1 MSWQRGEADSA
12 GEILLAEEVKGFLE
26 ELSALSGFS
35 LSLFDGGGRFLYG
48 FSGNGRTARAG
59 QAMGQA
65 RPAARSRKVVLPAHV
80 PAGACSKD
88 GSLVTQE
95 VRLQEERVAE
105 VRGVLHR
112 SADPSALRRCLRIAA
127 EWIAGRIRAQSDL
140 DSLSGEI
147 LNKYEELALLY
158 ALGDKMGSLFDTG
171 EICRIVLNKAL
182 SVIGARK
189 ASLLLLDPAARR
201 LRLAAWAG
209 SIALGGSGAPA
220 EVLIDADKGVWGH
233 VVKTGRALV
242 VEDVADLPE
251 ALSPEDEPEGTEL
264 FLPVPLILS
273 PLKVKENVLGI
284 LSLADRP
291 GRNAYQAGELKLL
304 SAVSAQA
311 ALAIHNSLL
320 VRELQEN
327 ERIRKEM
334 EIAGEIQENL
344 LPRRSPRLDG
354 VDLAGRCVSA
364 KRLGGDA
371 YDFFEMPDGKLGV
384 VVADVSGHSVGSA
397 ILMSFVRGVLRTEAL
412 RTRSPAKLLEAVNRL
427 LYEDLC
433 ASEQFL
439 TMSYFTYD
447 ARKSLLTYSCA
458 GHPPAVLLK
467 GERRAGPVLIQAEG
481 MAIGLV
487 PAADFEERQ
496 IRFHPGDVLALYTDG
511 VLDARDTRGEPFG
524 LDRFVSAL
532 GKARGRWSA
541 EILES
546 VFDSVRMHLAGPDPW
561 ARQQDDATVVIFQ
574 ASGRKGRKRIS

>member
-1 MSWQRGEADSA
+1 MSWRKGELDSA
-12 GEILLAEEVKGFLE
+12 GEILLAEEVRGFLE
-26 ELSALSGFS
+26 ELSALSGFP
-35 LSLFDGGGRFLYG
+35 LSLFDGRGRFLYA
-48 FSGNGRTARAG
+48 FSGNGSAGTGRSAR
-59 QAMGQA
+59 
-65 RPAARSRKVVLPAHV
+65 RPASGAARRSRKAGLQAPSARSRSCP
-80 PAGACSKD
+80 GG
-88 GSLVTQE
+88 GSPVIQE

-105 VRGVLHR
+105 IRAVLQD
-112 SADPSALRRCLRIAA
+112 SADPSVLRRCLGIAA
-127 EWIAGRIRAQSDL
+127 EWIAGRIRAQCDL

-158 ALGDKMGSLFDTG
+158 ELGEELGSVFDTR

-182 SVIGARK
+182 GVIGARK
-189 ASLLLLDPAARR
+189 ASLLLLDPSGRTLRVAAC
-201 LRLAAWAG
+201 AG
-209 SIALGGSGAPA
+209 SIPAGAAAA
-220 EVLIDADKGVWGH
+220 EVLLDASKGVWGH
-233 VVKTGRALV
+233 VVRTGKPLI
-242 VEDVADLPE
+242 VEDLADLPE
-251 ALSPEDEPEGTEL
+251 ALSPKDEPEGAEL
-264 FLPVPLILS
+264 FLPVPLLLS
-273 PLKVKENVLGI
+273 PLKVKEKVLGI
-284 LSLADRP
+284 LGLADKP
-291 GRNAYQAGELKLL
+291 GSSAYQAGELKLL
-304 SAVSAQA
+304 AAISAQA

-344 LPRRSPRLDG
+344 LPRRSPRLEG

-397 ILMSFVRGVLRTEAL
+397 ILMSFVRGVLRSEAL
-412 RTRSPAKLLEAVNRL
+412 RTGSPARLLEAVNGL

-447 ARKSLLTYSCA
+447 ARDGLLTYSCA
-458 GHPPAVLLK
+458 GHPPAVFL
-467 GERRAGPVLIQAEG
+467 RAGRGSEPALIEAEG

-487 PAADFEERQ
+487 PAVEFQEKQ

-511 VLDARDTRGEPFG
+511 VLDARDARGEPFG

-532 GKARGRWSA
+532 RKALGRGSA
-541 EILES
+541 EILETA
-546 VFDSVRMHLAGPDPW
+546 FDAMRIHLAGPDPR

-574 ASGRKGRKRIS
+574 VKKIS

>member
-1 MSWQRGEADSA
+1 MSRQPGEADSA
-12 GEILLAEEVKGFLE
+12 GEILLTDEVKGFLE
-26 ELSALSGFS
+26 ELAALSGFS
-35 LSLFDGGGRFLYG
+35 LCLFDGGGRFLYG
-48 FSGNGRTARAG
+48 FSGNGSAG
-59 QAMGQA
+59 KAGPAIGPA
-65 RPAARSRKVVLPAHV
+65 RPAARSRRLVLPASAPPGV
-80 PAGACSKD
+80 CFRG
-88 GSLVTQE
+88 GSTVIQE

-105 VRGVLHR
+105 VRGVLRR
-112 SADPSALRRCLRIAA
+112 SADPTALRRCLRIAA
-127 EWIAGRIRAQSDL
+127 EWIAARIRAQSDL

-147 LNKYEELALLY
+147 LNKYEELSLLY
-158 ALGDKMGSLFDTG
+158 ELGDEMGSLFDTG
-171 EICRIVLNKAL
+171 EISRIVLNKAL

-189 ASLLLLDPAARR
+189 ASLLLLDPGTRR

-209 SIALGGSGAPA
+209 SIALGGAPA
-220 EVLIDADKGVWGH
+220 EVLIDAEKGVWGH

-242 VEDVADLPE
+242 VEDLADLPE
-251 ALSPEDEPEGTEL
+251 ALSPEEEPEGAEL

-284 LSLADRP
+284 LSLADKP
-291 GRNAYQAGELKLL
+291 GRSAYQAGELKLL
-304 SAVSAQA
+304 SAISAQA
-311 ALAIHNSLL
+311 ALAIHNSFL
-320 VRELQEN
+320 VGELQEN

-334 EIAGEIQENL
+334 EIAGEIQKNL
-344 LPRRSPRLDG
+344 LPRSSPRLEG
-354 VDLAGRCVSA
+354 VDLAGRCASA

-397 ILMSFVRGVLRTEAL
+397 ILMSFVRGVLRTETL
-412 RTRSPAKLLEAVNRL
+412 RTPSPAGLLDAVNKL

-447 ARKSLLTYSCA
+447 PREGLLSYSCA

-467 GERRAGPVLIQAEG
+467 AERRSEPVLIEAEG
-481 MAIGLV
+481 TAIGLV
-487 PAADFEERQ
+487 PAADFEEKQ

-511 VLDARDTRGEPFG
+511 VLDARNARGEPFG

-532 GKARGRWSA
+532 RKARGRGSV
-541 EILES
+541 EIVER

-574 ASGRKGRKRIS
+574 ASGRRRRKSIS

>member
-1 MSWQRGEADSA
+1 MSWQRGEPDSA
-12 GEILLAEEVKGFLE
+12 GEILLADEVKGFLE

-35 LSLFDGGGRFLYG
+35 LSLFDGSGRFLYG
-48 FSGNGRTARAG
+48 FSANGRAGRAG
-59 QAMGQA
+59 PARGPA
-65 RPAARSRKVVLPAHV
+65 RPAAWSRRVLLPA
-80 PAGACSKD
+80 PAPPGPCFRG
-88 GSLVTQE
+88 GSSVIQE

-105 VRGVLHR
+105 VRGVLQG

-158 ALGDKMGSLFDTG
+158 ELGDEMGSIFDTG

-189 ASLLLLDPAARR
+189 ASLLLLDAADRR

-209 SIALGGSGAPA
+209 SIALGGAPP
-220 EVLIDADKGVWGH
+220 EVLIDAGKGVWGH

-242 VEDVADLPE
+242 VEDLADLPE
-251 ALSPEDEPEGTEL
+251 ALSPQEEPEGAEL

-273 PLKVKENVLGI
+273 PLKVKEKVLGI

-291 GRNAYQAGELKLL
+291 GRSAYQAGELKLL
-304 SAVSAQA
+304 SAISAQA

-344 LPRRSPRLDG
+344 LPRRSPRLEG

-412 RTRSPAKLLEAVNRL
+412 RTRSPARLLEAVNKL

-447 ARKSLLTYSCA
+447 GRDGVLTYSCA
-458 GHPPAVLLK
+458 GHPPAVLLRA
-467 GERRAGPVLIQAEG
+467 ERRAEPELIEAEG

-487 PAADFEERQ
+487 PAADFEEKQ
-496 IRFHPGDVLALYTDG
+496 IPLHPGDVLALYTDG
-511 VLDARDTRGEPFG
+511 VLDARGAQGEPFG

-532 GKARGRWSA
+532 RSGRGRGSA
-541 EILES
+541 EILER
-546 VFDSVRMHLAGPDPW
+546 VFDSVRNHLAGPDPW
-561 ARQQDDATVVIFQ
+561 ACQQDDATVVIFQ
-574 ASGRKGRKRIS
+574 ASGRRRRKRIS

>member
-1 MSWQRGEADSA
+1 MSWRKGDLDSA
-12 GEILLAEEVKGFLE
+12 GEILLAEEVRGFLD

-35 LSLFDGGGRFLYG
+35 LSLFDGRGRFLYA
-48 FSGNGRTARAG
+48 FSGNGSAGRGRFARTQAVRGRKAG
-59 QAMGQA
+59 LHAPQS
-65 RPAARSRKVVLPAHV
+65 PFRSRP
-80 PAGACSKD
+80 GD
-88 GSLVTQE
+88 GPSVIQE

-105 VRGVLHR
+105 IRGVLQD

-127 EWIAGRIRAQSDL
+127 EWISGRIRAQYDL
-140 DSLSGEI
+140 DSLSEEI

-158 ALGDKMGSLFDTG
+158 ELGRDLGSVFDTG

-182 SVIGARK
+182 NVIGARK
-189 ASLLLLDPAARR
+189 ASLLLLDPGGRTLRVAAC
-201 LRLAAWAG
+201 AG
-209 SIALGGSGAPA
+209 SIALGPASA
-220 EVLIDADKGVWGH
+220 EVLVDAGKGVWGR
-233 VVKTGRALV
+233 VVKTGKPFL
-242 VEDVADLPE
+242 VEDLADLPE
-251 ALSPEDEPEGTEL
+251 ALSPEDEPEGAEL
-264 FLPVPLILS
+264 FLPVPLLLS
-273 PLKVKENVLGI
+273 PLKVKEKVLGI
-284 LSLADRP
+284 LSLADKP
-291 GRNAYQAGELKLL
+291 GGDAYQAGELKLL
-304 SAVSAQA
+304 SAISAQA

-344 LPRRSPRLDG
+344 LPRRSPRQEG

-397 ILMSFVRGVLRTEAL
+397 ILVSFVRGVLRTEAL
-412 RTRSPAKLLEAVNRL
+412 RTGSPARLLEAVNGM

-447 ARKSLLTYSCA
+447 ARDGLLTYSCA
-458 GHPPAVLLK
+458 GHPPAVLL
-467 GERRAGPVLIQAEG
+467 RADCRSEPALIQTEG
-481 MAIGLV
+481 TAIGLV
-487 PAADFEERQ
+487 PAVEFEEKP
-496 IRFHPGDVLALYTDG
+496 ILFHPGDVLALYTDG
-511 VLDARDTRGEPFG
+511 VLDARDAREEPFG

-532 GKARGRWSA
+532 RKALGKGSA
-541 EILES
+541 EILEA
-546 VFDSVRMHLAGPDPW
+546 VFDGMRSHVAGPDPR

-574 ASGRKGRKRIS
+574 VKKIS